1 MFAGTWR
8 TEPPADRQPKE
19 NRSDQCLTF
28 NDPLWPI
35 QWELVSVTANVC
47 VFYGSASSPLLRATK
62 VPMVKDAPLTGISQ
76 AHFRVWLVRDGRWRE
91 VGWLQR
97 ARERGGG
104 GGERDWPCWTE
115 TNVRDWWCSE
125 QHTDWCVSW
134 AVRQA
139 HSSLSFLFVQC
150 MFAKGNST
158 TKSYF
163 NVSLTFLRVFSFR
176 WDGF

>member
-19 NRSDQCLTF
+19 SRSDQCLTF

-47 VFYGSASSPLLRATK
+47 VFYGSASSPLLRATN

-104 GGERDWPCWTE
+104 GGERLTVLNWDKC
-115 TNVRDWWCSE
+115 
-125 QHTDWCVSW
+125 QGLMMLW
-134 AVRQA
+134 ATHRLMCEL
-139 HSSLSFLFVQC
+139 SCKTSSFLLVLFVCPMHVCEGQQHYQII
-150 MFAKGNST
+150 F
-158 TKSYF
+158 
-163 NVSLTFLRVFSFR
+163 
-176 WDGF
+176 